1 MVALHY
7 GEIKWNSERISN
19 IKPFINKYHWDEIK
33 YPSKLDDW
41 KTFEKNNSIIVL
53 NVLNTKQM
61 EIFPA
66 YISKYNS
73 NCKKII
79 ALLVLCNENGWH
91 YFALKKLSALLR
103 EITSKHNGDFYC
115 LNYLHSFGI
124 EKKLYRHE
132 KVCKNKDFS
141 GIALPTQKN
150 KIIKFNQYTK
160 SDKPPCTVY
169 ADLGSLIRKIDNC

>member
-1 MVALHY
+1 MVALNY

-19 IKPFINKYHWDEIK
+19 IKPYINKYHWDEIK

-41 KTFEKNNSIIVL
+41 KIFEKNNSTTIL

-61 EIFPA
+61 EIFPT

-79 ALLVLCNENGWH
+79 ALLVFCNEIGRH
-91 YFALKKLSALLR
+91 YFAVKKPSALLR
-103 EITSKHNGDFYC
+103 EITSKLNGNFYC
-115 LNYLHSFGI
+115 LNYLHFFGT

-141 GIALPTQKN
+141 GCQLK
-150 KIIKFNQYTK
+150 KI
-160 SDKPPCTVY
+160 
-169 ADLGSLIRKIDNC
+169 R